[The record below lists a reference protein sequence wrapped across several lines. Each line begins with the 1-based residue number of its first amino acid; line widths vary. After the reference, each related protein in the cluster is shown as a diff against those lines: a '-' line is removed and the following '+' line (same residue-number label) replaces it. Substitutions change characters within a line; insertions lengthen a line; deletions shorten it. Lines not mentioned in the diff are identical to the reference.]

1 MANMQRRADARW
13 RGPLSWTL
21 QARGNP
27 LRRPVDRKEC
37 RVFAGLLVIFLI
49 AGPLAAVISSRLA
62 YGASLR
68 EMRTERSWRE
78 VTATLLQNAGHSSD
92 RGSNGAPGARASWPA
107 PDGQP
112 RRGIITVDAS
122 AKAGQHVAIWVDGA
136 GRQTMSPMSK
146 TSAAL
151 SAATLGLAALGVLA
165 HVLMLVGWIVR
176 VAMNRHRLADWETEW
191 RTVEPHWRSP
201 C

>member
-1 MANMQRRADARW
+1 
-13 RGPLSWTL
+13 
-21 QARGNP
+21 
-27 LRRPVDRKEC
+27 
-37 RVFAGLLVIFLI
+37 
-49 AGPLAAVISSRLA
+49 
-62 YGASLR
+62 
-68 EMRTERSWRE
+68 
-78 VTATLLQNAGHSSD
+78 
-92 RGSNGAPGARASWPA
+92 
-107 PDGQP
+107 
-112 RRGIITVDAS
+112 
-122 AKAGQHVAIWVDGA
+122 
-136 GRQTMSPMSK
+136 MSPMSK